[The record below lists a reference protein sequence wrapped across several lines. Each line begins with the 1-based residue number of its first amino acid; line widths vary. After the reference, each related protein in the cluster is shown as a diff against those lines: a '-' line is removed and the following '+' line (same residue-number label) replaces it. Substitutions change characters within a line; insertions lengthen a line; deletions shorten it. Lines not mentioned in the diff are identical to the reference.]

1 MGLKLLLFLP
11 KLLESRKK
19 IRIAK
24 FFIAGVTLTFAV
36 AK

>member
-1 MGLKLLLFLP
+1 MRLKLLLLLP
-11 KLLESRKK
+11 KFLESRKK

-24 FFIAGVTLTFAV
+24 FFISDMTLTFAV